1 MMESM
6 QKEISRVRKPRIQIV
21 YDVETEGAVVQKEL
35 PFVVGIIGDFSGNA
49 TPASKALRDR
59 KFVQI
64 DRDNFDD
71 VMAHIS
77 PSVNLM
83 VDNTLA
89 GDGSQMSVSL
99 KFNSIS
105 DFEPGQILNQVQP
118 LKDLLD
124 VRNKIRDLMAKAD
137 RSDELESILIEVL
150 QDNTKIQGMASDLGV
165 DVSKENK

>member
-1 MMESM
+1 
-6 QKEISRVRKPRIQIV
+6 
-21 YDVETEGAVVQKEL
+21 
-35 PFVVGIIGDFSGNA
+35 
-49 TPASKALRDR
+49 
-59 KFVQI
+59 
-64 DRDNFDD
+64 
-71 VMAHIS
+71 MAHIS

-105 DFEPGQILNQVQP
+105 DFEPGQIVNQVQP